1 MKKLFL
7 VLILMFWVV
16 DANASATRTI
26 DADIVTS
33 PDKSVS
39 RTLPAVSGTLMSSA
53 GIVKEVPS
61 GTINGSNVTF
71 TITDTPTDL
80 DTAQVF
86 VNGVIQTLTTD
97 YTISGTTITMVSAP
111 VVGQSLYIVYS
122 KY

>member
-1 MKKLFL
+1 MKKLIL
-7 VLILMFWVV
+7 VLILMFGVV
-16 DANASATRTI
+16 DAKASATRTI

-33 PDKSVS
+33 PDKTVS
-39 RTLPAVSGTLMSSA
+39 RTLPAVTGTLMSSA
-53 GIVKEVPS
+53 GIVKAVPS

-71 TITDTPTDL
+71 TIADTPTDL

-86 VNGVIQTLTTD
+86 VNGVIQTLTSE
-97 YTISGTTITMVSAP
+97 YTISGTTITMVNAP